1 MTPDGLLGRGA
12 SERFVDRREA
22 GRRLAERVAE
32 EVEAGETVVLALPRG
47 GVPVAEPVAERLGAP
62 LDIVLVRKVGV
73 PWQPE
78 LALGAVSTGDTTFL
92 NEDVVAATGLSRDEI
107 EEVVRRE
114 RRELDRREA
123 LYRRGRPPTDV
134 RGKTV
139 VLVDDGIATGAT
151 VRAALRALQERG
163 AARTVVACPVAP
175 PETVASLLEE
185 ADDVICL
192 KTPRDLGAIG
202 LWYDDFSP
210 VADEEVTRALQRRS
224 TEEPPPS

>member
-1 MTPDGLLGRGA
+1 MTPDGLWRRA
-12 SERFVDRREA
+12 AAERFLDRRDA
-22 GRRLAERVAE
+22 GRRLAERLAE
-32 EVEAGETVVLALPRG
+32 RVGIGDTVVLALPRG

-62 LDIVLVRKVGV
+62 LDVVLVRKVGV

-92 NEDVVAATGLSRDEI
+92 NDDVLAATGLDPEEI

-114 RRELDRREA
+114 RRELERREA
-123 LYRRGRPPTDV
+123 LYREGRPPTDV
-134 RGKTV
+134 KGKTV

-163 AARTVVACPVAP
+163 AARTVVASPVAP

-185 ADDVICL
+185 ADDVVCL
-192 KTPRDLGAIG
+192 KTPDNLQAIG

-210 VADEEVTRALQRRS
+210 VSDEEVTRVLQRRS
-224 TEEPPPS
+224 TEESPPS